1 MSNTLFN
8 YLFLNIRLINNAKLQ
23 IFQNKSK
30 NFKFFTT
37 YIYKICIFANRYFVI
52 FG

>member
-23 IFQNKSK
+23 IFQNISK
-30 NFKFFTT
+30 KFQFFTT
-37 YIYKICIFANRYFVI
+37 HIYKICIFANRYFVI
-52 FG
+52 FA